1 MSSELFDIL
10 NDQGNKEL
18 FKVKGREIT
27 RYEVVDNSYD
37 DECAVIVFYQTNKGP
52 IHEIYYFGYHNY
64 YKAYVMCKKR
74 LFNYEPYK
82 PISRVLRKR
91 VANFFRVL
99 GYNFIGE

>member
-37 DECAVIVFYQTNKGP
+37 DECAVIVFYQTSKGP
-52 IHEIYYFGYHNY
+52 IHEIYYFGYHNF

>member
-37 DECAVIVFYQTNKGP
+37 DECAVIVFYETSKGP

>member
-10 NDQGNKEL
+10 NNQENKEL
-18 FKVKGREIT
+18 FKIRGREIT
-27 RYEVVDNSYD
+27 KYEVVNNPYD
-37 DECAVIVFYQTNKGP
+37 DECAVIVFYETSKGP
-52 IHEIYYFGYHNY
+52 IHEIYYFLYYPYHR
-64 YKAYVMCKKR
+64 AYGICKKK

-82 PISRVLRKR
+82 PISRVMRKR

>member
-37 DECAVIVFYQTNKGP
+37 DECAVIVFYQTSKGP
-52 IHEIYYFGYHNY
+52 IHEIYYFGYHNF

-99 GYNFIGE
+99 GYNFIGG

>member
-37 DECAVIVFYQTNKGP
+37 DECAVIIFYQTSKGP
-52 IHEIYYFGYHNY
+52 IHEIYYFGYHNF

>member
-37 DECAVIVFYQTNKGP
+37 DECAVIVFYQTSKGP

-99 GYNFIGE
+99 GYNFIGG

>member
-10 NDQGNKEL
+10 NNQENKEL

-27 RYEVVDNSYD
+27 KYEVVDNTYD
-37 DECAVIVFYQTNKGP
+37 DECAVIVFYQTSKGP
-52 IHEIYYFGYHNY
+52 IHEIYHFMYSPYR
-64 YKAYVMCKKR
+64 KAYTMRKKK
-74 LFNYEPYK
+74 LFDYEPYK

-99 GYNFIGE
+99 GYSFIGG